1 MAGISGGLE
10 GVVAAETMLSHVDG
24 ERGELI
30 IRRTALGAAR
40 AQAFGA
46 LEDWLPATQGRAV
59 PEAIRMAL
67 AALPDSASAEQ
78 IAATLPVGLAAI
90 LRARRGLSPVAPDPS
105 QGT

>member
-30 IRRTALGAAR
+30 VRGQPLALLVAQGFEPAVTLLWDGLVALAPVAPATAQRLGAAR

-46 LEDWLPATQGRAV
+46 LEDWLPTTQGPRGA
-59 PEAIRMAL
+59 RGD
-67 AALPDSASAEQ
+67 PDGA
-78 IAATLPVGLAAI
+78 G
-90 LRARRGLSPVAPDPS
+90 
-105 QGT
+105 GTPG